1 MAIITTNGTLGAT
14 AAITNTTLN
23 TIANAATFASGAV
36 DAASLE
42 IISGGSNNGKLG
54 IKNDGVTTAKIDDSS
69 SKTTGVTFAKMQHIS
84 TAKVLGRASASEGDV
99 EEAFD
104 FKDEDNMSSNS
115 ATALASQQSIK
126 AYVDSFGPNSVTV
139 NKLDSEIIT
148 FSTENS
154 YIDIPDLSVEI
165 TPKRANS
172 NFNIRSMLNFGFQ
185 DNNDEYGV
193 KCQYSVNNGAMQDFN
208 LPTGDLG
215 VRSVAHLQVQA
226 EINDGSN
233 IVDFNL
239 SMALVNPTYT
249 IGDVLKFKL
258 LVTPIN
264 MTTNL
269 HFNKSEN
276 DTNNSD
282 HARTISTLTVT
293 EV

>member
-1 MAIITTNGTLGAT
+1 MANIITTGKTFNPTESVTSTKLENIASEAT
-14 AAITNTTLN
+14 FLDPADETTLELI
-23 TIANAATFASGAV
+23 TTGIP
-36 DAASLE
+36 
-42 IISGGSNNGKLG
+42 NGKLR
-54 IKNDGVTTAKIDDSS
+54 IKDLGVTTDKLATSS

-104 FKDEDNMSSNS
+104 FKDENNMASNS

-126 AYVDSFGPNSVTV
+126 AYVDSLFSNSVTV
-139 NKLDSEIIT
+139 NKLDSETIT
-148 FSTENS
+148 FASENS
-154 YIDIPDLSVEI
+154 YRDIPDLSVEI

-172 NFNIRSMLNFGFQ
+172 NFNIRSMLNFGFI
-185 DNNDEYGV
+185 DTNDEYGM
-193 KCQYSVNNGAMQDFN
+193 KCQYSVNNGAMQEFN

-215 VRSVAHLQVQA
+215 VRSVNHLQIQA
-226 EINDGSN
+226 ETNDGSN

-239 SMALVNPTYT
+239 STALVNPTYT

-258 LVTPIN
+258 VICGIN
-264 MTTNL
+264 MIQNL
-269 HFNKSEN
+269 YFNRSEN

-282 HARTISTLTVT
+282 HGRTISTLTVT

>member
-1 MAIITTNGTLGAT
+1 MANIITTGKTFSPTESVTSTKLEDIASEAT
-14 AAITNTTLN
+14 FLDPADETTLELI
-23 TIANAATFASGAV
+23 TTGIP
-36 DAASLE
+36 
-42 IISGGSNNGKLG
+42 NGKLR
-54 IKNDGVTTAKIDDSS
+54 IKDSGVTTNKLATSS

-104 FKDEDNMSSNS
+104 FKDENNMASNS

-126 AYVDSFGPNSVTV
+126 AYVDSLFSNSVTF

-148 FSTENS
+148 FTSENS
-154 YIDIPDLSVEI
+154 YRDIPDLSVEI

-172 NFNIRSMLNFGFQ
+172 NFNIRSMLNFGFIE
-185 DNNDEYGV
+185 NNDEYGM

-208 LPTGDLG
+208 LPTGVGL
-215 VRSVAHLQVQA
+215 RSANHLQIQA
-226 EINDGSN
+226 QTNDGSN

-239 SMALVNPTYT
+239 LTTLVNPTYT

-258 LVTPIN
+258 VICGIN
-264 MTTNL
+264 MITNL
-269 HFNKSEN
+269 FFNRSEN

-282 HARTISTLTVT
+282 HGRAISTLTVT